1 MLIVRAPLDIMTA
14 MMIADLIFLG
24 PPPAPN
30 WDPFLLLSAQFCPYS
45 VDGGRCKCG
54 LERVDGE
61 RYSI

>member
-1 MLIVRAPLDIMTA
+1 